1 MKSIRRLIGP
11 AIILQL
17 GCALSVCATPQTDDA
32 PFVVVLGVAQDAGVP
47 QAGCKRAC
55 CTAAWLDFSR
65 RRKVTSLAIVDPQTS
80 ERWLIDTTPDF
91 PEQLQILNELTSS
104 ASPAT
109 INGIFLTHAHI
120 GHYTGLMHLGRE
132 VMGAEEV
139 PVYAMPRMRD
149 FLRNNGPWQQLV
161 RLRNIVLR
169 ALQNDSTIV
178 LNARLKLTPMLVP
191 HRDEYSETVGF
202 RIAGP
207 QQTVLFIPDI
217 DKWEKWE
224 RRIADEIAGVD
235 VAYLDGTFYAGDE
248 IPGRN
253 MAEIPHP
260 FIVESLA
267 RLSSLPAKEKMKVR
281 FIHCNHTNPVLSQES
296 QAYGHVRALGF
307 GFAQEREKVKL

>member
-1 MKSIRRLIGP
+1 MKSLRLLLGP

-17 GCALSVCATPQTDDA
+17 GCEASACATPQTDDA
-32 PFVVVLGVAQDAGVP
+32 PFIVVLGVAQDAGVP

-55 CTAAWLDFSR
+55 CAAARLDPSR
-65 RRKVTSLAIVDPQTS
+65 RRKVTSLAIVDPQTT
-80 ERWLIDTTPDF
+80 ERWLIDATPDF
-91 PEQLQILNELTSS
+91 PEQLQILDEFTPS
-104 ASPAT
+104 ANDAIIT
-109 INGIFLTHAHI
+109 GIFLTHAHV

-132 VMGAEEV
+132 AMGAEEI

-169 ALQNDSTIV
+169 PLHHDSTIV
-178 LNARLKLTPMLVP
+178 LNTRLKITPILVP
-191 HRDEYSETVGF
+191 HRDEYTETVGY
-202 RIAGP
+202 RITGP
-207 QQTVLFIPDI
+207 RQTVLFIPDI

-224 RRIADEIAGVD
+224 RRIADEIAGAD
-235 VAYLDGTFYAGDE
+235 VAYLDGTFYAEDE

-267 RLSSLPAKEKMKVR
+267 RLSGLPAKEKMKVR
-281 FIHCNHTNPVLSQES
+281 FIHCNHTNPILSLES
-296 QAYGHVRALGF
+296 KAYGDVRALGF
-307 GFAQEREKVKL
+307 GIAQEREKTKL